1 MWINTQ
7 STKKRQLYSD
17 LKLIEQKKKHA
28 QERSK
33 QWKQRNK
40 KPILCTQCKLSMD
53 RDMAKAQIEN
63 KRENAPICMACIMG
77 SGRKRAKHLQN
88 NFNF

>member
-28 QERSK
+28 QERNK
-33 QWKQRNK
+33 VWRNRNK
-40 KPILCTQCKLSMD
+40 KPILCTQCELSMD
-53 RDMAKAQIEN
+53 RDTAKVQIEN
-63 KRENAPICMACIMG
+63 KRENAPICMACILG
-77 SGRKRAKHLQN
+77 KPRKNKLLN
-88 NFNF
+88 